1 MTNNE
6 VEKIF
11 IEILESTPGVRLDL
25 EEGTTDHIAD
35 FNVHESDKDIWNFSA
50 SIKILKNTSAKE
62 LVKNISNLL
71 KYKLAKNGQKVG
83 KINLFIEE
91 LIND

>member
-11 IEILESTPGVRLDL
+11 IEILESTPGVKLIL
-25 EEGTTDHIAD
+25 EDGTTDNIAD
-35 FNVHESDKDIWNFSA
+35 FNVHESDKDTWNFNA

-71 KYKLAKNGQKVG
+71 KYRLVKKGQKVG
-83 KINLFIEE
+83 KINLFIGE

>member
-1 MTNNE
+1 MIKTQ
-6 VEKIF
+6 
-11 IEILESTPGVRLDL
+11 
-25 EEGTTDHIAD
+25 
-35 FNVHESDKDIWNFSA
+35 WNFNA

-71 KYKLAKNGQKVG
+71 KYRLVKKGQKVG
-83 KINLFIEE
+83 KINLFIGE